1 MQAINAEIEQ
11 TQPWKIS
18 IAEDMQGNE
27 WLTKNTGAG
36 GAGFAAQWEALFVH
50 SVRSAIITPD
60 DSARNT
66 YAVSDAISH
75 NYNANAFERVIY
87 TESHDEDA
95 NGQSRVPEETWPRNA
110 GSYFS
115 QKRSTLGAVLVF
127 TAPGI
132 PMIFQG
138 QEFLESG
145 YFSDTQPLDWTKQQT
160 FSGIFTMYRDMI
172 RLRRDWFSNTAGLQ
186 GQSLNVFHVNDAAKV
201 IAFHRWDR
209 GGAGDDVVVIIN
221 MANQSYD
228 SFTIGFPRD
237 GLWKVRFNSDWNG
250 YSAHFSNHPSYD
262 ATASQIGRDGMPCSG
277 NVGIGPYTAIILSQ

>member
-95 NGQSRVPEETWPRNA
+95 NGQSRVPKKPGRVMPEVIFRRSALPWALCSFSPPR
-110 GSYFS
+110 
-115 QKRSTLGAVLVF
+115 
-127 TAPGI
+127 
-132 PMIFQG
+132 
-138 QEFLESG
+138 
-145 YFSDTQPLDWTKQQT
+145 
-160 FSGIFTMYRDMI
+160 
-172 RLRRDWFSNTAGLQ
+172 
-186 GQSLNVFHVNDAAKV
+186 
-201 IAFHRWDR
+201 AFR
-209 GGAGDDVVVIIN
+209 
-221 MANQSYD
+221 
-228 SFTIGFPRD
+228 
-237 GLWKVRFNSDWNG
+237 
-250 YSAHFSNHPSYD
+250 
-262 ATASQIGRDGMPCSG
+262 
-277 NVGIGPYTAIILSQ
+277 

>member
-1 MQAINAEIEQ
+1 MADGWSLMQAINAEIEQ

-115 QKRSTLGAVLVF
+115 QKRSTLGA
-127 TAPGI
+127 G
-132 PMIFQG
+132 
-138 QEFLESG
+138 S
-145 YFSDTQPLDWTKQQT
+145 FSPP
-160 FSGIFTMYRDMI
+160 R
-172 RLRRDWFSNTAGLQ
+172 
-186 GQSLNVFHVNDAAKV
+186 
-201 IAFHRWDR
+201 AFR
-209 GGAGDDVVVIIN
+209 
-221 MANQSYD
+221 
-228 SFTIGFPRD
+228 
-237 GLWKVRFNSDWNG
+237 
-250 YSAHFSNHPSYD
+250 
-262 ATASQIGRDGMPCSG
+262 
-277 NVGIGPYTAIILSQ
+277 